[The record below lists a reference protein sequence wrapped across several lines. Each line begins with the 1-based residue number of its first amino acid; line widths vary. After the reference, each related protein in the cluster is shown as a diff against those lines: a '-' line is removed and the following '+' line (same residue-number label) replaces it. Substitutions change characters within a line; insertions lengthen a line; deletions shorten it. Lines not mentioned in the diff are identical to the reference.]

1 MTKVPGPYQSA
12 RLVVMVIV
20 KTNAF
25 GSQTIVKTLLLHLR
39 GVLIAVAALALSASL
54 AFAAHAPAASLGADT
69 GSTQA
74 AGDEASGGSD
84 EDVQVDENAN
94 EDVDGDEVDETTDE
108 IADETADETTDATA
122 GQDET
127 VDAAGD
133 NCLTDPTA
141 LTPEELAALNHGSI
155 VCWAAHQTTWPEEF
169 ANHGAWVSSW
179 AHTGKGTEAVNAKA
193 TTKTHKTKVPKP

>member
-25 GSQTIVKTLLLHLR
+25 RSQTTVKTILLHLR
-39 GVLIAVAALALSASL
+39 GVLIAAVALALSAGL
-54 AFAAHAPAASLGADT
+54 AFAAHPPAASFGLNTA
-69 GSTQA
+69 STHA
-74 AGDEASGGSD
+74 SGDEASGGSD
-84 EDVQVDENAN
+84 EDAEVDESAN
-94 EDVDGDEVDETTDE
+94 EDVEGDEVDETTDE
-108 IADETADETTDATA
+108 AA

-127 VDAAGD
+127 AAAAVD

-179 AHTGKGTEAVNAKA
+179 AHTAKGTEAVNAKA
-193 TTKTHKTKVPKP
+193 TTKTHKTNVHKP